1 MNENV
6 TLYQMES
13 DEWVAGRA
21 AEGSVAAFN
30 ELYRRYGQKMFSY
43 FYRMLWNDKE
53 LAEDC
58 TQELFLKVIK
68 HGKDFDNN
76 RKFSTWFYSIAHN
89 MCKNEY
95 RKAEVKSKY
104 QPVKNE
110 PAVADTEKNS
120 DLHRFRKA
128 LADTLNRMTEEKRQ
142 LYVLRFEE
150 QLSVPD
156 ISQVM
161 NIPEG
166 TVKSRIFY
174 LLKEMKEQLIGF
186 KTLHIYP

>member
-1 MNENV
+1 
-6 TLYQMES
+6 
-13 DEWVAGRA
+13 
-21 AEGSVAAFN
+21 
-30 ELYRRYGQKMFSY
+30 
-43 FYRMLWNDKE
+43 
-53 LAEDC
+53 
-58 TQELFLKVIK
+58 
-68 HGKDFDNN
+68 
-76 RKFSTWFYSIAHN
+76 

-95 RKAEVKSKY
+95 RKAEVKAKY
-104 QPVKNE
+104 QPVKTQLS
-110 PAVADTEKNS
+110 VADTEKNS
-120 DLHRFRKA
+120 DLQRFKKA
-128 LADTLNRMTEEKRQ
+128 LADLLDRMTEEKKQ

>member
-1 MNENV
+1 MKENAA
-6 TLYQMES
+6 LYKLES

-21 AEGSVAAFN
+21 ADGSVAAFN
-30 ELYRRYGQKMFSY
+30 ELYERYGQKMFSY
-43 FYRMLWNDKE
+43 FFRMLWSDKE

-68 HGKDFDNN
+68 HGKDFDVN
-76 RKFSTWFYSIAHN
+76 RKFSTWFYSIANN

-95 RKAEVKSKY
+95 RKAEVKAKY
-104 QPVKNE
+104 QPVKTQLS
-110 PAVADTEKNS
+110 VADTEKNS
-120 DLHRFRKA
+120 DLQRFKKA
-128 LADTLNRMTEEKRQ
+128 LADLLDRMTEEKKQ

>member
-1 MNENV
+1 VKENAA
-6 TLYQMES
+6 LYKLES

-30 ELYRRYGQKMFSY
+30 ELYERYGQKLFSY
-43 FYRMLWNDKE
+43 FFRMLWNNKE

-68 HGKDFDNN
+68 HGKDFDVN

-95 RKAEVKSKY
+95 RKAEVKAKY
-104 QPVKNE
+104 QPVKT
-110 PAVADTEKNS
+110 PLSVADTEKNS
-120 DLHRFRKA
+120 DLQRFRKA
-128 LADTLNRMTEEKRQ
+128 LTDLLDRMAEEKKQ

>member
-1 MNENV
+1 
-6 TLYQMES
+6 
-13 DEWVAGRA
+13 
-21 AEGSVAAFN
+21 
-30 ELYRRYGQKMFSY
+30 
-43 FYRMLWNDKE
+43 MLWNNKE

-68 HGKDFDNN
+68 HGKDFDVN

-95 RKAEVKSKY
+95 RKAEVKAKY
-104 QPVKNE
+104 QPVRS
-110 PAVADTEKNS
+110 PLSVADTEKNS
-120 DLHRFRKA
+120 DLQRFRKA
-128 LADTLNRMTEEKRQ
+128 LADLLDRMAEEKKQ

-166 TVKSRIFY
+166 TAKSRLHRI
-174 LLKEMKEQLIGF
+174 LNDLRQIMEQEN
-186 KTLHIYP
+186 HE

>member
-1 MNENV
+1 MKENAA
-6 TLYQMES
+6 LYKLES

-21 AEGSVAAFN
+21 ADGSVAAFN
-30 ELYRRYGQKMFSY
+30 ELYERYGQKMFSY
-43 FYRMLWNDKE
+43 FFRMLWSDKE

-68 HGKDFDNN
+68 HGKDFDVN

-95 RKAEVKSKY
+95 RKAEVKAKY
-104 QPVKNE
+104 QPVKTQLS
-110 PAVADTEKNS
+110 VADTEKNS
-120 DLHRFRKA
+120 DLQRFKKA
-128 LADTLNRMTEEKRQ
+128 LADLLDRMAEEKKQ

>member
-1 MNENV
+1 MKENAA
-6 TLYQMES
+6 LYKLES

-21 AEGSVAAFN
+21 ADGSVAAFN
-30 ELYRRYGQKMFSY
+30 ELYERYGQKMFSY
-43 FYRMLWNDKE
+43 FFRMLWSDKE

-68 HGKDFDNN
+68 HGKDFDVN

-95 RKAEVKSKY
+95 RKAEVKAKY
-104 QPVKNE
+104 QPVKTQLS
-110 PAVADTEKNS
+110 VADTEKNS
-120 DLHRFRKA
+120 DLQRFKKA
-128 LADTLNRMTEEKRQ
+128 LADLLDRMTEEKKQ

>member
-1 MNENV
+1 MKENAA
-6 TLYQMES
+6 LYKLES

-30 ELYRRYGQKMFSY
+30 ELYERYGQKLFSY
-43 FYRMLWNDKE
+43 FFRMLWSDKE

-68 HGKDFDNN
+68 HGKDFDVN

-95 RKAEVKSKY
+95 RKAEVKAKY
-104 QPVKNE
+104 QPVKTQLS
-110 PAVADTEKNS
+110 VADTEKNS
-120 DLHRFRKA
+120 DLQRFKKA
-128 LADTLNRMTEEKRQ
+128 LADLLDRMTEEKKQ

>member
-1 MNENV
+1 VKENAA
-6 TLYQMES
+6 LYKLES

-21 AEGSVAAFN
+21 ADGSVAAFN
-30 ELYRRYGQKMFSY
+30 ELYERYGQKLFSY
-43 FYRMLWNDKE
+43 FFRMLWSDKE

-68 HGKDFDNN
+68 HGKDFDIN

-95 RKAEVKSKY
+95 RKAEVKAKY
-104 QPVKNE
+104 QPVKTQLS
-110 PAVADTEKNS
+110 VADTEKNS
-120 DLHRFRKA
+120 DLQRFKKA
-128 LADTLNRMTEEKRQ
+128 LADLLERMTEEKKQ

-150 QLSVPD
+150 QLSVPE